1 MVIVDNGV
9 VRLASHEHHPPSP
22 SPPPRDLRHTTLP
35 RFPRHARARDARDA
49 NDPRDDDA
57 CSSLRAQDELDAVK
71 WAGKDPYAR
80 AGLFGA
86 PATAVAAAP
95 EADADAA
102 AGSSSILRFTDLDV
116 NGRHCYDRGSVADQ
130 VGRGAGGGSERDSM
144 RRSGAVWSCVH
155 MCTPA
160 REGGSKRRAPSL
172 SRAPACAF
180 PLARPR
186 VCRPLLPSVA
196 SRLATHLAPRRSM
209 CCVQT
214 TVVCRLSCRG
224 CPSIPNANTCCAVCP
239 TPTRVVL
246 SSVRTRA
253 RARARAHTRACVFLR
268 VISTAGL
275 CGDWQPD
282 PVMARM
288 VELGLV
294 DLPER
299 EVDMIILSDDKEN
312 KEQNPEWPLER
323 VTVHT
328 RDPRLVSNIAPSLQG
343 RYEREMIEDTDSLYR
358 EGVIAED

>member
-22 SPPPRDLRHTTLP
+22 SPPPRVLRHTTLP

-102 AGSSSILRFTDLDV
+102 ADSSSILRFTDLDV

-172 SRAPACAF
+172 SRARGFAARSSRRSPRGSPHTSRPVGRCAVF
-180 PLARPR
+180 K
-186 VCRPLLPSVA
+186 RPLFVA
-196 SRLATHLAPRRSM
+196 CRAVVVRRY
-209 CCVQT
+209 
-214 TVVCRLSCRG
+214 
-224 CPSIPNANTCCAVCP
+224 P

-246 SSVRTRA
+246 FAQRQHALCCRPC
-253 RARARAHTRACVFLR
+253 ARARAHARAHTHAR
-268 VISTAGL
+268 V
-275 CGDWQPD
+275 CFY
-282 PVMARM
+282 V
-288 VELGLV
+288 
-294 DLPER
+294 
-299 EVDMIILSDDKEN
+299 
-312 KEQNPEWPLER
+312 
-323 VTVHT
+323 
-328 RDPRLVSNIAPSLQG
+328 
-343 RYEREMIEDTDSLYR
+343 
-358 EGVIAED
+358 